1 MPVRKTTSTK
11 KKHADEQN
19 NGSGLNGYLAELNQ
33 PDALAKVNS
42 LTILKTYSHVR
53 AEDLVIAFR
62 SLFPPGE
69 YPMEITHNISRTDIR
84 TSTEFLYRRLLIT
97 KPGDP
102 ESAVLSLCGL
112 LRGKENLFGLT
123 KGDRNLELYNAS
135 KLEKHV
141 VHVRDVK
148 QVTDSLVVESSNRT
162 LLEGHHLENSPDN
175 FAEASYIEYA
185 FPVEALGARTVT
197 TTNKSDGKKSVLA
210 VEYANKV
217 FIREY
222 YDPETLG
229 WRHVTCGLFV
239 QLNESSK
246 VNHMRIKIIT
256 GLVDQLDHLC

>member
-1 MPVRKTTSTK
+1 MPVRKTAVTK
-11 KKHADEQN
+11 QKTHSDQDEC
-19 NGSGLNGYLAELNQ
+19 GISAYLDSLNQ
-33 PDALAKVNS
+33 SESLAKVNS
-42 LTILKTYSHVR
+42 LTILKSYPSVR

-141 VHVRDVK
+141 CWVRDVK
-148 QVTDSLVVESSNRT
+148 QVSDSLVVESSHRT
-162 LLEGHHLENSPDN
+162 RLEGHHLENNPDN
-175 FAEASYIEYA
+175 FAEARYIEYA

-246 VNHMRIKIIT
+246 VNHMRMEIIK

>member
-1 MPVRKTTSTK
+1 MPVRKTATAKQKS
-11 KKHADEQN
+11 
-19 NGSGLNGYLAELNQ
+19 SGDQEDSGISAYLDSLNQ
-33 PDALAKVNS
+33 AESLAKVNS

-53 AEDLVIAFR
+53 SEDLVIALR
-62 SLFPPGE
+62 SLFPHEE
-69 YPMEITHNISRTDIR
+69 YPLEITHNISRTDIR

-102 ESAVLSLCGL
+102 DSTTMSLLGSL
-112 LRGKENLFGLT
+112 HGKENLFGLT

-148 QVTDSLVVESSNRT
+148 QVTDSLVVESSHRT
-162 LLEGHHLENSPDN
+162 RLEGHHLENNPDN
-175 FAEASYIEYA
+175 FAEARYIEYA

-210 VEYANKV
+210 VEYLNRV

-222 YDPETLG
+222 YVPETLG

-239 QLNESSK
+239 QLNESCK
-246 VNHMRIKIIT
+246 VNHSRMAIIT

>member
-1 MPVRKTTSTK
+1 MPVRKTVTEKQKAQSNQ
-11 KKHADEQN
+11 DEA
-19 NGSGLNGYLAELNQ
+19 GISAYLDSLNQ
-33 PDALAKVNS
+33 PESLAKVNS
-42 LTILKTYSHVR
+42 LTILKSYPHVR

-62 SLFPPGE
+62 SLFPQDE

-102 ESAVLSLCGL
+102 DSITLSLCGL

-148 QVTDSLVVESSNRT
+148 QVTDSVVVESSHRT
-162 LLEGHHLENSPDN
+162 RLEGHHLENNPDN
-175 FAEASYIEYA
+175 FAEARYIEYA

-210 VEYANKV
+210 VEYVNRV

-246 VNHMRIKIIT
+246 VNHSRMALIK
-256 GLVDQLDHLC
+256 GLVNQLDHLC

>member
-1 MPVRKTTSTK
+1 MPVRKTAIAKQKSSGDQ
-11 KKHADEQN
+11 DE
-19 NGSGLNGYLAELNQ
+19 SGISPYLDSLNQ
-33 PDALAKVNS
+33 SESLAKVNS
-42 LTILKTYSHVR
+42 LTILKSYPCAR

-62 SLFPPGE
+62 SLFSPGE

-135 KLEKHV
+135 KMEKHV

-148 QVTDSLVVESSNRT
+148 QVTDSLVVESSHRT
-162 LLEGHHLENSPDN
+162 RLEGHHLENNPDN
-175 FAEASYIEYA
+175 FAEARYIEYA

-229 WRHVTCGLFV
+229 WRNVTCGLFV

-246 VNHMRIKIIT
+246 VNQSRMSIIK